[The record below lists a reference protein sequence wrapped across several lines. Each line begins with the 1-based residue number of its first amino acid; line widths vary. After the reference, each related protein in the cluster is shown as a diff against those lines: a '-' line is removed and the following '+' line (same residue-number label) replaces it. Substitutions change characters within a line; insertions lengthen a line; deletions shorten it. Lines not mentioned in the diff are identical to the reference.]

1 MGGFRAV
8 CLGLGSG
15 SSRGPLPLGQAGGL
29 LVVQGFSP
37 NRLVFDNMK
46 YEQMNA
52 AAGQGPILA
61 FKCFSRIPAA
71 DVQVLPKGFSKT

>member
-1 MGGFRAV
+1 M
-8 CLGLGSG
+8 
-15 SSRGPLPLGQAGGL
+15 
-29 LVVQGFSP
+29 VVQGFSP

-52 AAGQGPILA
+52 AAGRGPFLA